1 MIEIL
6 LTLPS
11 ANLKSYFVFSIN
23 KIIMNGLRVMGYS
36 QETFVKFVNE
46 GFEGDYN
53 PHCDLILFSFFLHN
67 TTHTIAE
74 QLSCG
79 FEGHTHFCFLVFL
92 YHFYHLDSF
101 LPILFSSK
109 PIFSDSKFSHICT
122 TNMSLNYS
130 KDVDQSLQTIFHNMI
145 VIKLCSVWSTVLTA
159 LCILHF
165 DCKLLKVREYNI
177 HKME

>member
-1 MIEIL
+1 MDRNPFNI
-6 LTLPS
+6 
-11 ANLKSYFVFSIN
+11 AFCKSFKAIFVFSIN
-23 KIIMNGLRVMGYS
+23 KIIMNALRVMGCS
-36 QETFVKFVNE
+36 QETFVKFVDE
-46 GFEGDYN
+46 GFEEIIT
-53 PHCDLILFSFFLHN
+53 HIVTLFCFPFFLHN
-67 TTHTIAE
+67 TTHIIAE

-130 KDVDQSLQTIFHNMI
+130 KDVDQFS
-145 VIKLCSVWSTVLTA
+145 KLFF
-159 LCILHF
+159 I
-165 DCKLLKVREYNI
+165 I
-177 HKME
+177 